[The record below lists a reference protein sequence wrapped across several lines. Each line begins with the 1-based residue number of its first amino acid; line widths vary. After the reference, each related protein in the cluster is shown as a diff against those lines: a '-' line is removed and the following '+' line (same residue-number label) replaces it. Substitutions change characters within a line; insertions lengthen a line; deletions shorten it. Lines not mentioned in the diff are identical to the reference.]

1 MSNCTVR
8 TLRQPAA
15 AAMRPLTNA
24 ELDDV
29 SGGSVS
35 VSDGAVRL
43 GLGPVGLAIGDQRGY
58 VMNGIRAAL
67 VAQLLGH

>member
-29 SGGSVS
+29 NGGLVA
-35 VSDGAVRL
+35 VSDGAFRL
-43 GLGPVGLAIGDQRGY
+43 ALGPVGLAIGDQRGY
-58 VMNGIRAAL
+58 VINGIRAGILAG
-67 VAQLLGH
+67 LLGH

>member
-1 MSNCTVR
+1 
-8 TLRQPAA
+8 
-15 AAMRPLTNA
+15 MRPLTNA